1 MVPAAPL
8 SPELSLA
15 FGIAS
20 NPGVYAVLV
29 GSGVSRSAGIPTG
42 WEVVVDLVRKLASA
56 AGEDPGPDPTAW
68 YTSKFGEPP
77 SYSGLLEQLGHE
89 PAERQSLLRGYFE
102 ASPEERAQGIKMPT
116 RAHRALADLV
126 GAGWTRVI
134 LTTNFDRLLESAL
147 EASGVTPVVIA
158 TADQAEGAPPL
169 AHSACTVIKLHGDYL
184 DSRIKNSTEELASY
198 ATPMEELLDQV
209 FDEYGLIVCGWS
221 GAYDVA
227 LRGALE
233 RCESRRYSTYW
244 CVRGKPDPIAQG
256 LIAHRAAQVMQI
268 KGADAFLPQLLEHV
282 TSIHQ
287 SGKRH
292 PLETRVAVE
301 ALKRYLPEER
311 YRIRLHELVRE
322 ATEELI
328 EHLNPQGL
336 QEAGGALDDLP
347 DRVQRLDA
355 SSERILA
362 LLANGSYWGRV
373 EQHDVWV
380 HAARRLA
387 EFSTSGGPSQTPDF
401 SRYPG
406 LLGVYASGI
415 AAVAAGKY
423 DLLQSVLVAPG
434 PRTPGDEQQ
443 TIVQSLAPRNILT
456 EEEAH
461 ALFPHPDL
469 PKTKYRT
476 PLSQHLERALR
487 TTFLDLIYSDR
498 EYIEAFDR
506 FEYFTSLVHAHLY
519 WEDYGAAFYSGGCF
533 EWRDRGSDSW
543 LPKVLAR
550 EVEVAKDQWAPL
562 RAGMFD
568 GSLGRFLQ
576 IKSAVDRSVE
586 DNYWRAS

>member
-1 MVPAAPL
+1 MPPATL
-8 SPELSLA
+8 DPELSLA
-15 FGIAS
+15 LGIAS

-56 AGEDPGPDPTAW
+56 GGEDPGPDPAAW
-68 YTSKFGEPP
+68 YTSKFGESP
-77 SYSGLLEQLGHE
+77 SYSRLLERLGHE

-102 ASPEERAQGIKMPT
+102 ANQEERAQGIKMPT

-126 GAGWTRVI
+126 GAGWIRVI

-147 EASGVTPVVIA
+147 ETSGVTPVVVA

-169 AHSACTVIKLHGDYL
+169 AHSACTVIKLNGDYL

-198 ATPMEELLDQV
+198 AEPMEKLLDQV

-244 CVRGKPDPIAQG
+244 CVRGTPEPIAQG
-256 LIAHRAAQVMQI
+256 LIAQRAALVAQI
-268 KGADAFLPQLLEHV
+268 KDADVFFPQLFEQV

-301 ALKRYLPEER
+301 TLKRYLPEER

-322 ATEELI
+322 ATEQLI
-328 EHLNPQGL
+328 GCLKDPQG
-336 QEAGGALDDLP
+336 GSLDDFP
-347 DRVQRLDA
+347 DCVQRLHA
-355 SSERILA
+355 SSECILA
-362 LLANGSYWGRV
+362 LLANGSYWGRA

-380 HAARRLA
+380 NAVGRLA
-387 EFSTSGGPSQTPDF
+387 AFSASGSRIQVPDISQ
-401 SRYPG
+401 YPG
-406 LLGVYASGI
+406 LLALYATGI
-415 AAVAAGKY
+415 GAVATGKY
-423 DLLQSVLVAPG
+423 DLLQSVLLAPG
-434 PRTPGDEQQ
+434 PPTPAGERQA
-443 TIVQSLAPRNILT
+443 IVQALAPRNVLT
-456 EEEAH
+456 PEEAN
-461 ALFPHPDL
+461 ALFPHPNS
-469 PKTKYRT
+469 PNQKYRT
-476 PLSQHLERALR
+476 PLSQYLERALR
-487 TTFLDLIYSDR
+487 PTFLDLIYSDR

-506 FEYFTSLVHAHLY
+506 FEYLTSLVHAHLY
-519 WEDYGAAFYSGGCF
+519 WEYYGGAFYSGGCF
-533 EWRDRGSDSW
+533 EWRNRNSDSW
-543 LPKVLAR
+543 LPKVIAE

-562 RAGMFD
+562 RAGLFD
-568 GSLGRFLQ
+568 GSLERFAEV
-576 IKSAVDRSVE
+576 KSAVDKSVA
-586 DNYWRAS
+586 DNYWRT